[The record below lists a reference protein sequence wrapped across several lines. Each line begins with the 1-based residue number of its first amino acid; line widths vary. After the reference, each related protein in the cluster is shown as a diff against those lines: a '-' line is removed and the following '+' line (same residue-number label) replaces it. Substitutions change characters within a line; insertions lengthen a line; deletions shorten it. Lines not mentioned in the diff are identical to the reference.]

1 MRARAARV
9 AAGADVIAA
18 VIADVIGIVRLFFL
32 VRTKCLII
40 CVPRL
45 IPGRG
50 FYAQISSEITSEF
63 PGVTG
68 QRQAAVRPTAYR
80 RADRRRR
87 QAQQAISAVRP
98 VASTQSD
105 RQINLGQTDFLRFRG
120 RMQSY
125 IMAEDYDIWRKV
137 SHAYVIPEAIN
148 TAAEKTAFEQNCK
161 ARNILLSGISCS
173 DYDRV
178 VHLQTAHEIWIALSN
193 FHQGTNNIK
202 ELRRDLFKKEYIKFD
217 MKPGKALDDYLSRF
231 NKILSDLRSVDSSYD
246 ANYPQSE
253 ISHHFLNG
261 LDMSIWEM
269 KVASIQESVNM
280 YTLTLDSLYTKL
292 KTHEMNVLSR
302 KVDSKS
308 SALVSSS
315 SSLDIDASSSKSSFL
330 AVINATSDDQLEQI
344 EEEDLALVA
353 NRIARA
359 MNNARNRKRGG
370 PNRCFECG
378 SIDHLRSH
386 CPKFERGKKED
397 KDGEKTN
404 NNKSNNNKSKG
415 SYQGRKMENLRKAFQ
430 QVWYKIAKDIRSGL
444 LYLHHEC
451 DPHILH
457 RDIKP
462 GNVLLDE
469 NFNAKLAEFGL
480 SRMANQDNATL
491 LTTAIGSE
499 GYLDPQCL
507 KHGKVPFKRSSD
519 VYSFGIALLEI
530 ACARRHRE
538 QIWDLYRRGGNVV
551 EAADTRLTIGGGLD
565 MREIERVIV
574 LGLWCSALE
583 TQHRPSMRQAMDVLE
598 RDGPLPALNS
608 LIVVNT
614 TLASTTE
621 EDASSAPAAGNR
633 YDCDEAPLLI
643 EG

>member
-1 MRARAARV
+1 MVIR
-9 AAGADVIAA
+9 DVPQLEAEIWN
-18 VIADVIGIVRLFFL
+18 VISIGPKL
-32 VRTKCLII
+32 
-40 CVPRL
+40 
-45 IPGRG
+45 
-50 FYAQISSEITSEF
+50 
-63 PGVTG
+63 
-68 QRQAAVRPTAYR
+68 
-80 RADRRRR
+80 
-87 QAQQAISAVRP
+87 RP
-98 VASTQSD
+98 VID
-105 RQINLGQTDFLRFRG
+105 R
-120 RMQSY
+120 
-125 IMAEDYDIWRKV
+125 
-137 SHAYVIPEAIN
+137 
-148 TAAEKTAFEQNCK
+148 
-161 ARNILLSGISCS
+161 
-173 DYDRV
+173 
-178 VHLQTAHEIWIALSN
+178 
-193 FHQGTNNIK
+193 
-202 ELRRDLFKKEYIKFD
+202 
-217 MKPGKALDDYLSRF
+217 
-231 NKILSDLRSVDSSYD
+231 
-246 ANYPQSE
+246 
-253 ISHHFLNG
+253 
-261 LDMSIWEM
+261 
-269 KVASIQESVNM
+269 
-280 YTLTLDSLYTKL
+280 
-292 KTHEMNVLSR
+292 
-302 KVDSKS
+302 
-308 SALVSSS
+308 
-315 SSLDIDASSSKSSFL
+315 
-330 AVINATSDDQLEQI
+330 
-344 EEEDLALVA
+344 
-353 NRIARA
+353 
-359 MNNARNRKRGG
+359 
-370 PNRCFECG
+370 
-378 SIDHLRSH
+378 
-386 CPKFERGKKED
+386 
-397 KDGEKTN
+397 
-404 NNKSNNNKSKG
+404 
-415 SYQGRKMENLRKAFQ
+415 
-430 QVWYKIAKDIRSGL
+430 YKIAKDIRSGL